1 MDHLLVSLVFE
12 YVGGFLQSLMIA
24 AVIVKDFCLQML
36 LRYHHSSVLRMD
48 DCTLA
53 LVRVLALLLKHEIET
68 VVTEVLNSLV

>member
-1 MDHLLVSLVFE
+1 
-12 YVGGFLQSLMIA
+12 MIA